1 MNKLILNKL
10 NLFKKKF
17 EKIKYLLTVKKV
29 LLNKK
34 KFNDVYKEYLYLN
47 NITKYIYKRSIIK
60 KKIKNLKN
68 LLQDPEIKVLAEE
81 EYNNYLLKL
90 KIVENKLQKNI
101 IPKEKKYKRG
111 CFIELRSGTGGN
123 EASLFTKDLFKMY
136 SKFVEKKK
144 WNIEILNINYSDNG
158 GFKYIIA
165 NISNCESYS
174 ILRFESGGHRVQRV
188 PFTENQGRIHTS
200 TCKVAVIKDI
210 PETEFPKIKAVDLK
224 IDTFRSSGAGGQH
237 VNTTDSAIRIKHL
250 STGIVVECQDERS
263 QHKNK
268 SKAMSVLR
276 ARLYSLEAKKIKE
289 KSHNTKKNLFGS
301 GFRSDRI
308 RTYNFHNGR
317 VTDHRIGLTIY
328 KLELIFKGNLDILI
342 NPIIKKYKLD
352 KFKKIKNKI

>member
-10 NLFKKKF
+10 DLLKKRF
-17 EKIKYLLTVKKV
+17 EIIKD
-29 LLNKK
+29 LLNDKK
-34 KFNDVYKEYLYLN
+34 IFLDKNKFAKIYKEYLYLN
-47 NITKYIYKRSIIK
+47 NIVKYIDKRNIIK
-60 KKIKNLKN
+60 KNIKEIKNLLK
-68 LLQDPEIKVLAEE
+68 DKEIKVLAKE
-81 EYNNYLLKL
+81 EYNNYILKL
-90 KIVENKLQKNI
+90 KIVENKLKTLI
-101 IPKEKKYKRG
+101 SPKETTDKRG
-111 CFIELRSGTGGN
+111 CFIELKSGTGGN

-136 SKFVEKKK
+136 NKYIEKKK
-144 WNIEILNINYSDNG
+144 WNIEILNINYSNNG
-158 GFKYIIA
+158 GFKDIIA
-165 NISNCESYS
+165 KITNYGSYS

-188 PFTENQGRIHTS
+188 PFTENQGRVHTS
-200 TCKVAVIKDI
+200 TCKVAVIQEI
-210 PETEFPKIKAVDLK
+210 PEAEFPKIRSLDIK

-276 ARLYSLEAKKIKE
+276 ARLYSLEMKNIQE

-317 VTDHRIGLTIY
+317 VTDHRIGLTLY
-328 KLELIFKGNLDILI
+328 KLEYIFKGNLDILI
-342 NPIIKKYKLD
+342 NPIIKRYKLD
-352 KFKKIKNKI
+352 KFKKK